1 MGRRGGKRLEAAGW
15 QTVRRRQWQRWR
27 QAAGLVGNGGGGR
40 VAAAEWHL
48 GGDCLGQRYRYR
60 GSKATRR
67 HAVSFES
74 VASNS
79 SRKGEENGL
88 NPGIIVGNVRLCLSH
103 LRFLGFLGSN
113 RVLDRIILWVLLI
126 VIGQRSSLSCSVF
139 LLLLPLLLLLLLPSN
154 HPNELSPSTPYCN
167 RHTLSPHHRRLW

>member
-1 MGRRGGKRLEAAGW
+1 MAAVAASRGVGGQWWWW
-15 QTVRRRQWQRWR
+15 Q
-27 QAAGLVGNGGGGR
+27 GGR
-40 VAAAEWHL
+40 SGVASGWGLFKAAISVSWK
-48 GGDCLGQRYRYR
+48 Q
-60 GSKATRR
+60 SNPPARR
-67 HAVSFES
+67 ELRIRSFEFIS
-74 VASNS
+74 E
-79 SRKGEENGL
+79 GEENGL